1 MDPSEDHDRHGPLRA
16 WRAGRSDRR
25 LQLLSILS
33 LSVAFICLAA
43 SLLVVT
49 NIAAVRDRWSRAGRA
64 TIYLRETT
72 SETEILDLVR
82 ALEATPGVKKV
93 RHVTAMEARREVVF
107 DEGDRALASLPP
119 SAFPA
124 SLEVG
129 FGEQMGEDALAAM
142 TVKLR
147 SLPAVET
154 VETYQRWT
162 ERLSSLLGGG
172 VTASVCLALI
182 VLCAVMSVITSTTRL
197 LLQRRRVEVEVL
209 KLVGATDAFVR
220 RPFVVEAAV
229 QGATGAALAIAI
241 VGALFLMVSGRFDIE
256 LAGLLGVSPS
266 FLPWPVTL
274 GMVALGGALGA
285 VTALLSLRKMVVT
298 G

>member
-1 MDPSEDHDRHGPLRA
+1 MEPNEADDRQGGLRA
-16 WRAGRSDRR
+16 WRAGKSDFR
-25 LQLLSILS
+25 LQLLSVLS
-33 LSVAFICLAA
+33 LSVAFVCLAA
-43 SLLVVT
+43 ALLIVT
-49 NIAAVRDRWSRAGRA
+49 NIAVVRDRWSKAGRA
-64 TIYLRETT
+64 TVYLRDGVEEATVI
-72 SETEILDLVR
+72 ELAK
-82 ALEATPGVKKV
+82 ALEATPGVKRV
-93 RHVTAMEARREVVF
+93 RHVTSVEARREVVF
-107 DEGDRALASLPP
+107 DEDDKVLAALPP

-129 FGEQMGEDALAAM
+129 FSSDVDEGELAAM
-142 TVKLR
+142 TLKLR

-162 ERLSSLLGGG
+162 ERLSALLGGG

-197 LLQRRRVEVEVL
+197 LLHRRRIEVEVL

-220 RPFVVEAAV
+220 RPFVVEAAM
-229 QGATGAALAIAI
+229 QGAAGAATAIMI
-241 VGALFLMVSGRFDIE
+241 VGALFLFVSGRFDHE
-256 LAGLLGVSPS
+256 LASLLGVSPS
-266 FLPWPVTL
+266 FLPWPLAL

-285 VTALLSLRKMVVT
+285 GTALLSLRKMVEA